1 MIVVSHRGAP
11 VIVCEIRLSA
21 LRSGV
26 WLYMIHLRVI
36 TRSLI
41 IRTLKARTSLPLSR
55 QTLQAAP
62 LCSLH
67 LPINLGEMVPHTQ
80 SNEASERG
88 ETIGLV
94 MNNLKAE
101 EHRATLHR
109 PVSHKHAAVL
119 VPLFELNG
127 EIRVVLTQ
135 RNAKMKTHAGEVCL
149 PGGKREPGDADDV
162 ATALREAHEELGIRP
177 DCVTVV
183 TTMQPMLSKH
193 LLSVRPVVGVV
204 PSNLTFCPNPSE
216 VSDVFSAPLR
226 MFVEPRRD
234 EYWYRDVTWEENIKY
249 RLHYFRYS
257 EDILHGSSEK
267 EFVIWGLTAGMLTL
281 VAEKAFGI
289 EPNFATHPPGGK
301 PYTALT
307 YANGRLVFGRS
318 LNSDERASSAAVQ
331 GAVVMD
337 EEAEAA
343 VGTVDG
349 GG

>member
-1 MIVVSHRGAP
+1 M
-11 VIVCEIRLSA
+11 IRL
-21 LRSGV
+21 R
-26 WLYMIHLRVI
+26 III

-41 IRTLKARTSLPLSR
+41 TRTVSPFDPTLKPRASSPLSR
-55 QTLQAAP
+55 PTLQGASKV
-62 LCSLH
+62 CSLQV
-67 LPINLGEMVPHTQ
+67 PINLGEMVPHTQ
-80 SNEASERG
+80 RNEASERG
-88 ETIGLV
+88 ESIGLV

-101 EHRATLHR
+101 GNRATLHR

-177 DCVTVV
+177 DSVSVV

-216 VSDVFSAPLR
+216 VADVFTAPLR
-226 MFVEPRRD
+226 MFIEPKGD
-234 EYWYRDVTWEENIKY
+234 EYWYRDVTWEGNIKY

-257 EDILHGSSEK
+257 EEVFLGSLEK

-281 VAEKAFGI
+281 VAEKAFGV
-289 EPNFATHPPGGK
+289 EPNFATHPPGSK

-318 LNSDERASSAAVQ
+318 LHNDERASSAAVQ
-331 GAVVMD
+331 GAVVTD

-343 VGTVDG
+343 VGTIESG
-349 GG
+349 G